1 MFHLP
6 RQPFLQTLDLF
17 PQLSDDGQAAPD
29 GLPLLLQ
36 LIAVLTNLYQ
46 NKGQGE
52 GREAGGGGGREVE
65 REGGREGGGEG
76 GWQVERGRGIGR

>member
-17 PQLSDDGQAAPD
+17 PQLSDDGLAAPD

-36 LIAVLTNLYQ
+36 LVAVLTDLYQ

-52 GREAGGGGGREVE
+52 GREGGRW
-65 REGGREGGGEG
+65 RGREGGGEG